1 MSSGVRTMGTCGPC
15 IAPQECERHKTL
27 FLKLA
32 EESKTALTTL
42 GASLNDRIADLE
54 QQSDDLQETNR
65 ELKEQSDELQKEKT
79 QLAEQVDKL
88 EASLR
93 EKREQLWDTIQDFRD
108 EIKEKK
114 KELQEGEDRQAE
126 YRRMESLLREEVGS
140 LQREVREQKESVS
153 QAMRVLNEK
162 DKVAAEAQT
171 RLQETVEQL
180 ERRMRIKD
188 AAIASLQQITLDQ
201 KTSFS
206 QATRRFNEKTD
217 KATKKNVRLKEKV
230 AQLERRLEAESK
242 AFERE
247 REQLVQEV
255 DKYRNDAQMQKEIS
269 CQNDTQEK
277 LNLSLDNAMPQLRSL
292 LSAYDRLRGNQQG
305 KAAQGKTEAA
315 VTKLGRAADQDMLQ
329 RLKEQ
334 EQAFDQE
341 RAQLL
346 EQASDAAKT
355 QLDVVQQSL
364 MEREGLLTCPI
375 SLELF
380 EFPVLTGCCGKTFS
394 AKALRQAVNQSPLC
408 PFCRGQLAST
418 NANRDMTKLV
428 ELHRRER
435 SVLGVDSRQPSYR
448 HFANHNV
455 NYKSNSKTKCETD
468 CRANYCSKL
477 YQ

>member
-1 MSSGVRTMGTCGPC
+1 MGTCGPC
-15 IAPQECERHKTL
+15 IAPHECERHKTL

-42 GASLNDRIADLE
+42 GATLNDRIADLE
-54 QQSDDLQETNR
+54 QQSD
-65 ELKEQSDELQKEKT
+65 ELQKEKT
-79 QLAEQVDKL
+79 QLSQQVDKL

-108 EIKEKK
+108 EMKEKK

-126 YRRMESLLREEVGS
+126 YRRIESLLREEVGS
-140 LQREVREQKESVS
+140 LQREVREQKESVLKVTK
-153 QAMRVLNEK
+153 VLDEK
-162 DKVAAEAQT
+162 EQLATETQT

-188 AAIASLQQITLDQ
+188 AAIASLQQLIQDQ

-217 KATKKNVRLKEKV
+217 KATKKNVRLKERV
-230 AQLERRLEAESK
+230 AQLERRLEVESK

-255 DKYRNDAQMQKEIS
+255 EKYRNDAQMQKEIS
-269 CQNDTQEK
+269 CQNDAQEK
-277 LNLSLDNAMPQLRSL
+277 LNLSLDVAMPQLRSL

-305 KAAQGKTEAA
+305 KSAQGKPDTA

-355 QLDVVQQSL
+355 QLDVVRQSL

-408 PFCRGQLAST
+408 PFCRGQLVST

-435 SVLGVDSRQPSYR
+435 SVLVGEATVHQAHVKADTESIGAKESKHGLRYLIASRIDFLIRQAMLR
-448 HFANHNV
+448 GM
-455 NYKSNSKTKCETD
+455 
-468 CRANYCSKL
+468 
-477 YQ
+477 

>member
-1 MSSGVRTMGTCGPC
+1 MGTCGPC